1 MVSTKKRYFLFFVL
15 VGPAILLRFLTAVY
29 PVLET
34 LYLSVFKVDLLT
46 NTRQFV
52 GLRNFQRLLADQ
64 SNHDIMYFTLI
75 FILASVALQLI
86 LGLGVAS
93 MLNARF
99 PGRNLVRTINL
110 IPWAIPTIVAGLAF
124 RWMLDDQYGLV
135 TDWLFRLTGNKYELL
150 VHPAT
155 ARLCVILVNVWKN
168 TPFMAVVLLAG
179 LQSVPAEL
187 YEAAR
192 IDGATAFQNF
202 RHITLSI
209 SMSLLLTLGLFSFIW
224 QLANFDLMLGMTHG
238 GPGLATTVLSYTV
251 FQQGILWFNWGM
263 ASALGV
269 ILIFVVAIVG
279 ILGLALFRHYGL
291 SL

>member
-1 MVSTKKRYFLFFVL
+1 MVKKKHSSFPC
-15 VGPAILLRFLTAVY
+15 GPCPAPFPDGCL
-29 PVLET
+29 PCPKPN
-34 LYLSVFKVDLLT
+34 LSVLWIAHQHP
-46 NTRQFV
+46 QFV
-52 GLRNFQRLLADQ
+52 GLRNFQRLLSDQ
-64 SNHDIMYFTLI
+64 SNHDIMALLI
-75 FILASVALQLI
+75 FILASVVLYFFWVWAWP
-86 LGLGVAS
+86 ACS
-93 MLNARF
+93 T
-99 PGRNLVRTINL
+99 PGSLAQPCTINL
-110 IPWAIPTIVAGLAF
+110 ILAIPTIVAGLAF

-202 RHITLSI
+202 RHITLPI

-224 QLANFDLMLGMTHG
+224 QLANFDLSW
-238 GPGLATTVLSYTV
+238 V
-251 FQQGILWFNWGM
+251 
-263 ASALGV
+263 
-269 ILIFVVAIVG
+269 
-279 ILGLALFRHYGL
+279 
-291 SL
+291 

>member
-1 MVSTKKRYFLFFVL
+1 
-15 VGPAILLRFLTAVY
+15 
-29 PVLET
+29 
-34 LYLSVFKVDLLT
+34 
-46 NTRQFV
+46 
-52 GLRNFQRLLADQ
+52 
-64 SNHDIMYFTLI
+64 
-75 FILASVALQLI
+75 
-86 LGLGVAS
+86 
-93 MLNARF
+93 
-99 PGRNLVRTINL
+99 
-110 IPWAIPTIVAGLAF
+110 
-124 RWMLDDQYGLV
+124 MLDVQYGLV

-202 RHITLSI
+202 RHITLPI